1 MDSFP
6 AFFPMTGARVVVA
19 GDGDIA
25 EAKAALF
32 VGSPAQVVRL
42 RGAAAIDR
50 RSYVGARL
58 AFVAGDDP
66 VFRKAAAAAA
76 NAAHVPVN
84 VVDDPALCDFFT
96 PAVIDR
102 GSVVVAVGTSGASPL
117 LAATLRDELEVHTP
131 AAIGALASLLGAHR
145 VAIRAAFPEIGR
157 RSEFLHAWMKGPAGR
172 AGLAGDIETARRGLQ
187 DALADHARVP

>member
-6 AFFPMTGARVVVA
+6 AFFPMNGARVVVA
-19 GDGDIA
+19 GDGNMAD
-25 EAKAALF
+25 AKAALF
-32 VGSPAQVVRL
+32 IGSPAQVVRL
-42 RGAAAIDR
+42 RGPAAIDR
-50 RSYVGARL
+50 RSYLGARL

-66 VFRKAAAAAA
+66 TFRKAAAAAA
-76 NAAHVPVN
+76 KAAHVPVN

-117 LAATLRDELEVHTP
+117 LAATLRDELEAHTP
-131 AAIGALASLLGAHR
+131 AAIGALANMLSGHR
-145 VAIRAAFPEIGR
+145 RAIRLAFPDIGQR
-157 RSEFLHAWMKGPAGR
+157 AEFLRAWIKGEAGR

-187 DALADHARVP
+187 DALADHARAS

>member
-19 GDGDIA
+19 GDGDMA

-50 RSYVGARL
+50 RSYAGARL
-58 AFVAGDDP
+58 AFVAGGDP
-66 VFRKAAAAAA
+66 AFRKAAAAAA
-76 NAAHVPVN
+76 KAAHVLVN
-84 VVDDPALCDFFT
+84 VVDDPALCDFLT

-117 LAATLRDELEVHTP
+117 LAATLRDELELHTP

-145 VAIRAAFPEIGR
+145 GAIRAAFPDIGR
-157 RSEFLHAWMKGPAGR
+157 RAEFLRAWMKGAAGR
-172 AGLAGDIETARRGLQ
+172 AGLAGDIETARRGLI